1 MSFISIG
8 TMAITEITTDV
19 HELVDE
25 VRLPAR
31 FRLPVRM
38 TIVRLPGRQLLL
50 YSPVPIDD
58 TAAAGLAELGEVAWL
73 IAPSKYHHR
82 WLAAAAERY
91 PRAAVWDAR
100 RGEPFPA
107 ALAAH
112 LDHVAIAG
120 APKIDETVLFHRASR
135 SLICADFLFYMTR
148 PANWITRTVLAL
160 AGTGGGRLAVSRD
173 WRLLVKDRAA
183 ARTSVQAIRRW
194 DIARVI
200 VGHGDVFE
208 GDVAA
213 ALDAAGLARITG

>member
-1 MSFISIG
+1 MAS
-8 TMAITEITTDV
+8 TTAITPITNEV
-19 HELVDE
+19 FELLDE
-25 VRLPAR
+25 VRLPAG

-38 TIVRLPGRQLLL
+38 TVVRLSGRQLLL

-58 TAAAGLAELGEVAWL
+58 TAAAELAGLGEVAWL

-82 WLAAAAERY
+82 WLPAAAERY

-100 RGEPFPA
+100 RGAPFPA
-107 ALAAH
+107 VLAPH

-135 SLICADFLFYMTR
+135 SLICADFLFRVTR
-148 PANWITRTVLAL
+148 PANWIVRTVLAL
-160 AGTGGGRLAVSRD
+160 AGAGGGRLAVSRD
-173 WRLLVKDRAA
+173 WRFLVKDRAA
-183 ARTSVQAIRRW
+183 AFASVAAIRAW

-208 GDVAA
+208 GDVGA